1 MSRLALFLLGPPR
14 IEVDGAPVEIN
25 RRKVVALLVYLAV
38 TGETHTRDAL
48 ATLFWPDNDQTQARA
63 ALRRALSVLNQHL
76 GDWLEIDREMVGLKP
91 GSEVWLDAQCFNNLT
106 ANLKR
111 ETDLDPTALERLA
124 AAASLYHD
132 DFLAGFTL
140 RDCPGFDEW
149 QFFQSESLRQ
159 KLAAVLEK
167 LADAYSRRREFE
179 QALAYARRWL
189 ALDPLHEPAHRQLM
203 QLYAWLNQR
212 AAAVRQYREC
222 VRILEQ
228 ELGVSPSAETIA
240 LYESLRSEVG
250 ERTPSGAGRVP
261 AGVPEGGK
269 GGGNGGAGKSQR
281 RENPSSALTPNL
293 PAHHS
298 SPPFVA
304 RERELAHLNRFLE
317 TALSGEGQVTLI
329 VGETGSGKT
338 ALLHEFARQ
347 AQASHPDLMVVL
359 GNNNAH
365 TGVGDPYLPF
375 REVLGLL
382 SGDVQ
387 TTGSR
392 SIISPEN
399 ARRLRQFQPVADQ
412 LLAELGPD
420 LLAHFMPGLVPAV
433 QAVSGPLASEKRG
446 RIEPVHGAAPAE
458 QRDLFEQFSNVLRA
472 IAQHR
477 PLLLALDDLQWAD
490 TASLNLLFHLG
501 RRLEG
506 SRILLALTYRS
517 SDVALG
523 RPSSFPA
530 AAGQF
535 ERHPLEPV
543 INELKRRYGLVELDL
558 SQSMSRRFVEAFL
571 DSQPNELGPEF
582 RAALYQKTQGH
593 PLFTIEL
600 LRDMQE
606 RHDLIKNEQ
615 GRWVEGRTIH
625 WDTLPARAEAVI
637 AERIDRLEP
646 ELREILAVASVE
658 GRDFTAQMIAR
669 LLQLPERQALRL
681 LSQELEKRHQ
691 LVRETGELRVGSQR
705 LSRYQFTHAL
715 FQQYLYQ
722 HLSAGERRL
731 WHRELAAALVELYA
745 EDREAITVQL
755 AHHYTEAGQTGQAID
770 YLLAAGDRA
779 RDLYAHQEAADFYRR
794 ALVFLKE
801 QGIAGRERA
810 ARTLMKLG
818 LTYHL
823 AFDFKQ
829 ARQSYDEGFALWQ
842 WAGGSRPASPP
853 APHALRL
860 INAHD
865 PRTLDPSTAGD
876 VRSVYVIDQLF
887 SGLLALNPEL
897 DVVPEIA
904 RSWEVLDGGLTY
916 VFHLRDD
923 ATWSDG
929 RPVTAADFVCGWQ
942 RALHPATASIP
953 SLLYD
958 VRGARAFHQG
968 EINDPHCLGVR
979 ALDPVTLLVELE
991 QPTGYLPHLLANS
1004 ITYPVPQHV
1013 VEQYG
1018 SAWTEAEHLVT
1029 NGPFRLERWRRG
1041 QDMTLARHPGYRGQI
1056 NGNVQNVEMLFSNDS
1071 AAILERYEA
1080 GNLDVLYLSRLSLS
1094 DRERARQWYAD
1105 EYVFGPAL
1113 DTTYVGFNV
1122 SRPPF
1127 SEARVRQALALAV
1140 DQETLANVVLGG
1152 YDSPA
1157 LGGFVPPGMP
1167 GHSPDIGLPYD
1178 PARARQ
1184 LLAEAGYPGGR
1195 GFPAVEWLIKPQ
1207 QEPTAEYLQTQW
1219 REQLGL
1225 QLTWQIVEKN
1235 QLVDRL
1241 DLNPSDI
1248 FQMGWVADYLDPD
1261 NFLRVS
1267 CHHQWSDWRNDL
1279 YTEYVEQARRIT
1291 NQVERLKLHRQA
1303 DKVLVEEAVII
1314 PLTYHRQ
1321 HLLVKPWVK
1330 QFPMSPIKIWYWK
1343 DVVIEPH

>member
-1 MSRLALFLLGPPR
+1 MSRLALFLFGPPR
-14 IEVDGAPVEIN
+14 IEVDGAPIEIN
-25 RRKVVALLVYLAV
+25 RRKVVALLVYLV
-38 TGETHTRDAL
+38 LTGEPHTRDAL
-48 ATLFWPDNDQTQARA
+48 ATLFWPENDQTQARA
-63 ALRRALSVLNQHL
+63 ALRRALSVLNQAL
-76 GDWLEIDREMVGLKP
+76 GDWLEIDREMVSLKP
-91 GSEVWLDAQCFNNLT
+91 DAEIWLDVQCFDNLT
-106 ANLKR
+106 TPHKR
-111 ETDLDPTALERLA
+111 ETDLDPADLEYLA
-124 AAASLYHD
+124 EAAGLYRD

-159 KLAAVLEK
+159 KFAAVLER
-167 LADAYSRRREFE
+167 LAGAHSHHHEFE
-179 QALAYARRWL
+179 PALAYARRWL

-203 QLYAWLNQR
+203 QLYARLNQR

-222 VRILEQ
+222 ARILEQ
-228 ELGVSPSAETIA
+228 ELGVSPSPETVA
-240 LYESLRSEVG
+240 LYESLRGDAG
-250 ERTPSGAGRVP
+250 EQ
-261 AGVPEGGK
+261 K
-269 GGGNGGAGKSQR
+269 NGGTHASQPVKSLSPVPPPR
-281 RENPSSALTPNL
+281 S
-293 PAHHS
+293 PAA
-298 SPPFVA
+298 SPGLVA
-304 RERELAHLNRFLE
+304 REKELIQLNRFLE
-317 TALSGEGQVTLI
+317 TALSGEGQVALL

-347 AQASHPDLMVVL
+347 AQARQPDLIVVL

-382 SGDVQ
+382 SGEAQ
-387 TTGSR
+387 AAWTP

-399 ARRLRQFQPVADQ
+399 ARRLRQLQPVASQ
-412 LLAELGPD
+412 ILAELGPD
-420 LLAHFMPGLVPAV
+420 LLPNFVPGLLPAA
-433 QAVSGPLASEKRG
+433 QAVSALASEKQT
-446 RIEPVHGAAPAE
+446 RIKSGNGAASAG
-458 QRDLFEQFSNVLRA
+458 QGDLFEQFSSVLRTL
-472 IAQHR
+472 AQHR

-506 SRILLALTYRS
+506 SRILLVLTYRP

-523 RPSSFPA
+523 RPLPFPG

-543 INELKRRYGLVELDL
+543 INELKRRYGPVELDL
-558 SQSMSRRFVEAFL
+558 SQSMSRQFIEAFL
-571 DSQPNELGPEF
+571 DTQPNELGPEF
-582 RAALYQKTQGH
+582 RTALYQKTQGH

-606 RHDLIKNEQ
+606 RDDLIKNEH
-615 GRWVEGRTIH
+615 GRWVEGRSIH

-658 GRDFTAQMIAR
+658 GRDFTAQVIAR

-691 LVRETGELRVGSQR
+691 LVRETGELQVGSQR

-715 FQQYLYQ
+715 FQQYLYHQ
-722 HLSAGERRL
+722 LSAGERRL

-745 EDREAITVQL
+745 EDKAAITVQL
-755 AHHYTEAGQTGQAID
+755 AHHYTEAGQTSQAID

-779 RDLYAHQEAADFYRR
+779 RDLYAHQEAADYYRR
-794 ALVFLKE
+794 ALMFLKE
-801 QGIAGRERA
+801 QGVTGRERS

-829 ARQSYDEGFALWQ
+829 ARQAYDEGFALWQ
-842 WAGGSRPASPP
+842 WTGGSRPASPP
-853 APHALRL
+853 APHPLRL
-860 INAHD
+860 INAPD
-865 PRTLDPSTAGD
+865 PTTLDPSTAGETH
-876 VRSVYVIDQLF
+876 SVFVIDQLF

-904 RSWEVLDGGLTY
+904 RSWEVREGGLHY

-923 ATWSDG
+923 AAWSDG

-942 RALHPATASIP
+942 RVLHPATASIP

-958 VRGARAFHQG
+958 VRGARAFHDG
-968 EINDPHCLGVR
+968 EISDPHSLGVR
-979 ALDPVTLLVELE
+979 ALDPLTLLVELE

-1004 ITYPVPQHV
+1004 VTYPVPQHV

-1018 SAWTEAEHLVT
+1018 SAWAEAEHLVT

-1041 QDMTLARHPGYRGQI
+1041 QDMTLTRHPGYRGPMS
-1056 NGNVQNVEMLFSNDS
+1056 GNVPQVELLFSADS
-1071 AAILERYEA
+1071 ADILARYEA
-1080 GNLDVLYLSRLSLS
+1080 DELDVLYLSRLSLA
-1094 DRERARQWYAD
+1094 DRERARQWHAD

-1113 DTTYVGFNV
+1113 DTTYIGFSV

-1127 SEARVRQALALAV
+1127 GDARVRQALALAI
-1140 DQETLANVVLGG
+1140 DQETLVNGVLGG

-1184 LLAEAGYPGGR
+1184 LLASAGYPGGR
-1195 GFPAVEWLIKPQ
+1195 GFPTVEWLIKPGY
-1207 QEPTAEYLQTQW
+1207 EPTAAYLQVQW

-1225 QLTWQIVEKN
+1225 HLTWQPVEKS
-1235 QLVDRL
+1235 QLIARL
-1241 DLNPSDI
+1241 DHNLFDI
-1248 FQMGWVADYLDPD
+1248 YQMGWVADYLDPD

-1267 CHHQWSDWRNDL
+1267 CHHQWSDWHNDA
-1279 YTEYVEQARRIT
+1279 YSAYVEQARHIT
-1291 NQVERLKLHRQA
+1291 NQAERLKLHRQA
-1303 DKVLVEEAVII
+1303 DKVLVEEAAII

-1330 QFPMSPIKIWYWK
+1330 QFPTSPIKIWYWK
-1343 DVVIEPH
+1343 DVIIEPH

>member
-1 MSRLALFLLGPPR
+1 VSRLALFLLGPPR

-38 TGETHTRDAL
+38 TGENHTRDAL

-63 ALRRALSVLNQHL
+63 ALRRALSVLNQPL
-76 GDWLEIDREMVGLKP
+76 GHWLEIDREMVGLKP
-91 GSEVWLDAQCFNNLT
+91 GAEVWLDVECFNNLT
-106 ANLKR
+106 ITSLKQ
-111 ETDLDPTALERLA
+111 ETDLDPATPARLA
-124 AAASLYHD
+124 EAASLYRD

-159 KLAAVLEK
+159 KLAAVLER
-167 LADAYSRRREFE
+167 LADAYSRRQEFE
-179 QALAYARRWL
+179 PAIAYARRWL
-189 ALDPLHEPAHRQLM
+189 LLDPLHEPAHRQLM
-203 QLYAWLNQR
+203 SLYLATNQR
-212 AAAVRQYREC
+212 AAALRQYREC
-222 VRILEQ
+222 TRILEQ
-228 ELGVSPSAETIA
+228 ELGIA
-240 LYESLRSEVG
+240 PTPEITSLYERIRDSAG
-250 ERTPSGAGRVP
+250 EHTPSGAP
-261 AGVPEGGK
+261 K
-269 GGGNGGAGKSQR
+269 GGGSGGAGENQR
-281 RENPSSALTPNL
+281 LESLSPAPLLPHSPAAPQVSSSAL
-293 PAHHS
+293 
-298 SPPFVA
+298 VA
-304 RERELAHLNRFLE
+304 REKELAQLKRFLE
-317 TALSGEGQVTLI
+317 TALGGEGQVALI

-347 AQASHPDLMVVL
+347 AQAGHPDLMVVL

-382 SGDVQ
+382 SGDAQ
-387 TTGSR
+387 MAGSR
-392 SIISPEN
+392 SVISPEN
-399 ARRLRQFQPVADQ
+399 ARRLRQFQLVAGQ
-412 LLAELGPD
+412 ILAELGPD
-420 LLAHFMPGLVPAV
+420 LLVHFMPGLVPAV
-433 QAVSGPLASEKRG
+433 QTVSGPLASEKLN
-446 RIEPVHGAAPAE
+446 RIKPGNGAALAE

-472 IAQHR
+472 VAQHR

-506 SRILLALTYRS
+506 SRILLALTYRP

-523 RPSSFPA
+523 RPSPFPGG
-530 AAGQF
+530 AGQF

-543 INELKRRYGLVELDL
+543 INELKRRYGPVELDL
-558 SQSMSRRFVEAFL
+558 NQSMSRRFVEAFL

-582 RAALYQKTQGH
+582 RTALYQKTQGH

-606 RHDLIKNEQ
+606 RADLIKNEQ
-615 GRWVEGRTIH
+615 GRWVEGRSIR
-625 WDTLPARAEAVI
+625 WDNLPARAEAVI

-722 HLSAGERRL
+722 QLSAGERRL

-801 QGIAGRERA
+801 QGVAGRERA

-829 ARQSYDEGFALWQ
+829 ARQAYDEGFALWQ
-842 WAGGSRPASPP
+842 WTGGSRPTSPP

-865 PRTLDPSTAGD
+865 PHTLDPSTAGD

-887 SGLLALNPEL
+887 SGLLTLNPEL

-904 RSWEVLDGGLTY
+904 RSWEVREGGLHY

-942 RALHPATASIP
+942 RVLHPATASVP

-979 ALDPVTLLVELE
+979 ALDPLTLLVELE
-991 QPTGYLPHLLANS
+991 QPTGYLPQLLANS
-1004 ITYPVPQHV
+1004 VTYPVPQHV

-1018 SAWTEAEHLVT
+1018 SAWVEAEHLVT

-1041 QDMTLARHPGYRGQI
+1041 QDMALIRHPGYRGQVS
-1056 NGNVQNVEMLFSNDS
+1056 GNAQNVELFFSSDS
-1071 AAILERYEA
+1071 AAILEWYEA
-1080 GNLDVLYLSRLSLS
+1080 GNLDVLYLSRLSLT
-1094 DRERARQWYAD
+1094 DRERARQWHAD

-1127 SEARVRQALALAV
+1127 SDARVRQALALAI
-1140 DQETLANVVLGG
+1140 DQEALANVVLGG

-1167 GHSPDIGLPYD
+1167 GHSPDIGLPFD
-1178 PARARQ
+1178 PVRARQ

-1195 GFPAVEWLIKPQ
+1195 GFPAVEWLVKLQ
-1207 QEPTAEYLQTQW
+1207 QESTAEYLQAQW

-1225 QLTWQIVEKN
+1225 QLAWQSIESS
-1235 QLVDRL
+1235 QLIYRL
-1241 DLNPSDI
+1241 NETPFDI
-1248 FQMGWVADYLDPD
+1248 FQMGWIADYLDPD

-1267 CHHQWSDWRNDL
+1267 CHRQWSDWRNDL
-1279 YTEYVEQARRIT
+1279 YTEYVERARHIT
-1291 NQVERLKLHRQA
+1291 NQAERLKLHRQA

-1330 QFPMSPIKIWYWK
+1330 RFPTSPIKIWYWK

>member
-91 GSEVWLDAQCFNNLT
+91 GAEVWLDVECFNNLT
-106 ANLKR
+106 ITSLKR
-111 ETDLDPTALERLA
+111 ETDLAPADLEQLA
-124 AAASLYHD
+124 EAAGLYRD

-140 RDCPGFDEW
+140 RDCPSFDEW
-149 QFFQSESLRQ
+149 QFFQSERLRQ
-159 KLAAVLEK
+159 KLAAVLER
-167 LADAYSRRREFE
+167 LADAYSRRYEFE
-179 QALAYARRWL
+179 PAIAYARRWL
-189 ALDPLHEPAHRQLM
+189 LLDPLHEPAHRQLM
-203 QLYAWLNQR
+203 SLYLATNQR
-212 AAAVRQYREC
+212 AAALRQYREC
-222 VRILEQ
+222 TRILEQ
-228 ELGVSPSAETIA
+228 ELGIAPTPETAA
-240 LYESLRSEVG
+240 LYETIRNDAGEQGSRGAGENQKPQNLSPAPMRLRSPAPWSEVND
-250 ERTPSGAGRVP
+250 TI
-261 AGVPEGGK
+261 
-269 GGGNGGAGKSQR
+269 
-281 RENPSSALTPNL
+281 
-293 PAHHS
+293 
-298 SPPFVA
+298 FVA
-304 RERELAHLNRFLE
+304 REKELAQLNRFLE
-317 TALSGEGQVTLI
+317 TALSGEGQVALI

-347 AQASHPDLMVVL
+347 AQVNQPDLMVVL
-359 GNNNAH
+359 GNNNAY

-399 ARRLRQFQPVADQ
+399 ARRLRQFQPVAGQ
-412 LLAELGPD
+412 ILAELGPD
-420 LLAHFMPGLVPAV
+420 LLVHFMPGLVPAV
-433 QAVSGPLASEKRG
+433 QAVSGSLVSKKIG
-446 RIEPVHGAAPAE
+446 RIEPGNGVAPAE

-472 IAQHR
+472 VAQHR

-506 SRILLALTYRS
+506 SRILLALTYRP

-523 RPSSFPA
+523 RPSSFPG

-543 INELKRRYGLVELDL
+543 INELKRRYGQVELDL
-558 SQSMSRRFVEAFL
+558 SQGMSRRFVEAFL
-571 DSQPNELGPEF
+571 DTQPNELGPEF

-606 RHDLIKNEQ
+606 RADLIKNEQ
-615 GRWVEGRTIH
+615 GRWVEGRSIR
-625 WDTLPARAEAVI
+625 WDSLPARAEAVI

-658 GRDFTAQMIAR
+658 GRDFTAQVIAR

-722 HLSAGERRL
+722 QLSAGERRL
-731 WHRELAAALVELYA
+731 WHRELAAALAELYA
-745 EDREAITVQL
+745 EDRETITVQL

-770 YLLAAGDRA
+770 YLLAGGDRA

-801 QGIAGRERA
+801 QGVAGRERA

-818 LTYHL
+818 LTHHQ

-829 ARQSYDEGFALWQ
+829 ARQAYDEGFALWQ
-842 WAGGSRPASPP
+842 WTGGSRPASPP
-853 APHALRL
+853 APHPLRL

-904 RSWEVLDGGLTY
+904 RSWEVLEGGLTY

-942 RALHPATASIP
+942 RALHPATAAIP

-958 VRGARAFHQG
+958 VRGARAFYQG

-1004 ITYPVPQHV
+1004 ITYPLPQHV
-1013 VEQYG
+1013 VERYG
-1018 SAWTEAEHLVT
+1018 AAWTEAEHLVT

-1041 QDMTLARHPGYRGQI
+1041 QDMTLTRHPGYRGQMS
-1056 NGNVQNVEMLFSNDS
+1056 GNTQNVELLFSNDS
-1071 AAILERYEA
+1071 AAILDWYEA
-1080 GNLDVLYLSRLSLS
+1080 GELDVLYLSRLSLA
-1094 DRERARQWYAD
+1094 DRERARQRHAD

-1122 SRPPF
+1122 SRPLF
-1127 SEARVRQALALAV
+1127 SDARIRQALALAI

-1195 GFPAVEWLIKPQ
+1195 GFPAVEWLIKPY
-1207 QEPTAEYLQTQW
+1207 QEPTADYLQTQW

-1225 QLTWQIVEKN
+1225 QLTWQLVEN
-1235 QLVDRL
+1235 SQLVDRL
-1241 DLNPSDI
+1241 DHSPSDI

-1267 CHHQWSDWRNDL
+1267 CHRQWSDWRNDI

-1330 QFPMSPIKIWYWK
+1330 QFPTSPMKIWYWK